1 VVRARAAVYALS
13 STLYDLSEEPKMT
26 AMNIVHVRVKPGS
39 EADFVKLNQEFERQ
53 DMAGMRHLWVVKTG
67 ERSYCIVGEWE
78 NFDAIVKSR
87 SAMIANLDKMRDILE
102 DLGGGRGVTEPY
114 SGEALVE
121 IAGR

>member
-1 VVRARAAVYALS
+1 
-13 STLYDLSEEPKMT
+13 
-26 AMNIVHVRVKPGS
+26 
-39 EADFVKLNQEFERQ
+39 
-53 DMAGMRHLWVVKTG
+53 
-67 ERSYCIVGEWE
+67 VGEWE

-114 SGEALVE
+114 SGEAVVE

>member
-1 VVRARAAVYALS
+1 
-13 STLYDLSEEPKMT
+13 
-26 AMNIVHVRVKPGS
+26 MNIVHVRVKPGR
-39 EADFVKLNQEFERQ
+39 EADFVNLNQEFERQ
-53 DMAGMRHLWVVKTG
+53 DMTGMRHLWVVKTG

-87 SAMIANLDKMRDILE
+87 SVMIANLDKMRDILE

-114 SGEALVE
+114 SGEAVVE